1 MIEEVEKISINKAN
15 DNREIKNS
23 INFETVQNT
32 EWDHDNEVE
41 TSS

>member
-1 MIEEVEKISINKAN
+1 MIEEIEQMSQNAQ
-15 DNREIKNS
+15 DDLKNS
-23 INFETVQNT
+23 INIQTVQNT